1 MNKEILNEL
10 IKLSLN
16 KEEAAFRKIVE
27 YFQGMVYS
35 FAYRMICD
43 EDEAKD
49 ITQETFIRVWLHLP
63 DYDCEKKFS
72 TWIYSITSNL
82 CLDRLKSIKRTHEEA
97 YPEQLITELIS
108 DEDIEREMII
118 SELANIILTLTD
130 ELTAKQKIVFT
141 LRYLEDLSVKEII
154 QVTGMTAEK
163 IKSNLYLAKKTISNK
178 IEKIK

>member
-1 MNKEILNEL
+1 MEKETLNAL

-16 KEEAAFRKIVE
+16 KDEAAFRKIVE
-27 YFQGMVYS
+27 YFQRMVYS
-35 FAYRMICD
+35 FAYRMLCD
-43 EDEAKD
+43 EDDAKD
-49 ITQETFIRVWLHLP
+49 ITQETFIRVWLHLS

-72 TWIYSITSNL
+72 TWIYAITSNL
-82 CLDRLKSIKRTHEEA
+82 CFDRLKTKKRKFEVE
-97 YPEQLITELIS
+97 YSEQLITELIS
-108 DEDIEREMII
+108 DEDIERELIN
-118 SELANIILTLTD
+118 SELANIILTLTN

-163 IKSNLYLAKKTISNK
+163 IKSNQYLAKKTISNK